1 MKKKERSSG
10 VRRGKEGWK
19 CRFSPETMRTR
30 QEGFKGIAGSA
41 GVGGSGIFVALAG
54 DASAVNE
61 IERRICHND
70 FLDALTSE
78 SGRYI

>member
-1 MKKKERSSG
+1 MKEKERISG

-19 CRFSPETMRTR
+19 CRLSPETMRTR

-41 GVGGSGIFVALAG
+41 GVGGSGIFVAIAG
-54 DASAVNE
+54 DASAVND
-61 IERRICHND
+61 RICHND
-70 FLDALTSE
+70 FPDALTSE